1 MALQTVTIQV
11 RVSGTPIPGASVLLR
26 DAQGGIVAGS
36 VTDSVTGNATFLLM
50 SAGAYTARVEKAGSS
65 FSDTA
70 FTVADTGVS
79 QSFTVAGTSLGL
91 TTPTAPAN
99 CTVWGVVLLQPGES
113 RQVQVWVSNW
123 SLPLRGTGGIQI
135 HPESLRLVHQ
145 ERLVRVGA
153 DGRWEVSVPRGS
165 MLRVRIPVT
174 GFQKTILVPD
184 QTTASILD
192 VHQFPE
198 HTYQGL
204 SGDTMITSSV
214 SGSGR

>member
-1 MALQTVTIQV
+1 MALQTVTVQV

-26 DAQGGIVAGS
+26 DAQGGVVAGS

-50 SAGAYTARVEKAGSS
+50 SAGAYTARVEKAGYS

-70 FTVADTGVS
+70 LTVADTGVS

-91 TTPTAPAN
+91 TSPTPPSR
-99 CTVWGVVLLQPGES
+99 CVVWGVLLLQPGEN
-113 RQVQVWVSNW
+113 VPQVWVSNW
-123 SLPLRGTGGIQI
+123 SLPLRGTGGSQV
-135 HPESLRLVHQ
+135 HPESLRMVHR
-145 ERLVRVGA
+145 EVLVRVGT
-153 DGRWEVSVPRGS
+153 DGRWEISVPMGS

-174 GFQKTILVPD
+174 GFQKTILVP
-184 QTTASILD
+184 QQASASILD

-204 SGDTMITSSV
+204 SGDTMITSSI